1 MKMLPGANRRPR
13 SAVELMQHEII
24 TRLKAIRHRQEKRLV
39 VASLAR
45 GLLAGSIV
53 ALTFAGMAAATL
65 WLPLPAVPGRFW
77 VLVVL
82 SCLAGVAV
90 VAGVVLGVARRPRL
104 PAGLAPVAA
113 LVDAQC
119 RLQDR
124 LRTALEFLE
133 KAERKPVEELQ
144 IAEAAGHLWR
154 VDPAEI
160 FAAASN
166 RSLLAGVMLSL
177 AAGGLIAW
185 GWLGPANRSKV
196 VGTLRVLQPADG
208 TRSVPA
214 TKGDHGVP
222 QPADGTR
229 SVPATRGDH
238 RVPRPPTVAET
249 PSRTPHDPHWG
260 PAPAARVT
268 PARASLGAG
277 PTLEQALAEATRAG
291 AAGSTPAVP
300 VQPAAAPAAD
310 QGELLPLEYRQMLR
324 QYFESIRPK
333 EE

>member
-1 MKMLPGANRRPR
+1 
-13 SAVELMQHEII
+13 MQHEII

-133 KAERKPVEELQ
+133 KADASRSRSCRSP
-144 IAEAAGHLWR
+144 R
-154 VDPAEI
+154 RPAI
-160 FAAASN
+160 F
-166 RSLLAGVMLSL
+166 
-177 AAGGLIAW
+177 GG
-185 GWLGPANRSKV
+185 
-196 VGTLRVLQPADG
+196 
-208 TRSVPA
+208 
-214 TKGDHGVP
+214 
-222 QPADGTR
+222 
-229 SVPATRGDH
+229 
-238 RVPRPPTVAET
+238 
-249 PSRTPHDPHWG
+249 
-260 PAPAARVT
+260 
-268 PARASLGAG
+268 
-277 PTLEQALAEATRAG
+277 
-291 AAGSTPAVP
+291 
-300 VQPAAAPAAD
+300 
-310 QGELLPLEYRQMLR
+310 
-324 QYFESIRPK
+324 SIRPRFLRPHRTGRC
-333 EE
+333 